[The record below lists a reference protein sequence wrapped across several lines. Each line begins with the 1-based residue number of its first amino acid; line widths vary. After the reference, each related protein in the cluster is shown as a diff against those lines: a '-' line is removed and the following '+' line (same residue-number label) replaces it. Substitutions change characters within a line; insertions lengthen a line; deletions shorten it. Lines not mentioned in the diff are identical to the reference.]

1 MTLARLLRSLTFR
14 LALVYLALFSASVA
28 VLLAITWWTSVARPL
43 EDVRTAVAREADAL
57 ADTYILD
64 GPAALTA
71 QLRQRAATI
80 SERKAF
86 HAFIAADGST
96 TANLPS
102 WPERSGD
109 GWRRFEADLYVDGDE
124 EDHEALVYEQ
134 RFRDGARL
142 FVGRDI
148 EDIDERGELIEQL
161 TLWGAVAVVIL
172 GLAGGLL
179 MSVAVGRR
187 IEAVTATARQVIA
200 GDLSGRVPTRG
211 SGDDFDRLG
220 DTLNDMLARIEALV
234 EAVSRVSDSIAHEL
248 RTPLA
253 RLQADLEEL
262 GDNRDPVERRRLVDA
277 ATAEAARLQATFDA
291 LLRIARLESGRHAIT
306 RQPVELARLLD
317 DAGDFYA
324 PEAEARGMAL
334 DVRCENGIA
343 VEGDANLL
351 FQAVTNLL
359 DNALKHAPA
368 GGRIAVA
375 GRREAGATVVEVAD
389 DGPGIPEAHRAKV
402 TERFYRVPGS
412 EARDGIGLG
421 LTLVAAIARAHG
433 AALEMADNRPG
444 LAIRL
449 RFPAPEALAR

>member
-71 QLRQRAATI
+71 QLRRRAATI

-86 HAFIAADGST
+86 HAFVAADGTT

-134 RFRDGARL
+134 HFRDGARL

-148 EDIDERGELIEQL
+148 EDIDEREELIEQL
-161 TLWGAVAVVIL
+161 MLWGAVAVVIL

-187 IEAVTATARQVIA
+187 IETVTATARQVIA

-253 RLQADLEEL
+253 RLQAELEEL
-262 GDNRDPVERRRLVDA
+262 GDEEDPAERRRLVEA

-291 LLRIARLESGRHAIT
+291 LLRIARLESGRHAIK

-317 DAGDFYA
+317 DASEFYA
-324 PEAEARGMAL
+324 PEAEARGMTL
-334 DVRCENGIA
+334 NVCCDSGVA
-343 VEGDANLL
+343 VDGDANLL

-368 GGRIAVA
+368 GSRVTVA
-375 GRREAGATVVEVAD
+375 ARREAGATVVEVAD
-389 DGPGIPEAHRAKV
+389 DGPGIPETHRAKV

-444 LAIRL
+444 LAVRL
-449 RFPAPEALAR
+449 RFPAPEALVR